1 MLEPQGERIT
11 RVEAQLAEVRGELDS
26 HLVDARARS
35 DRMRELERAVGM
47 LIDVHKDA
55 RRREET
61 QYRRLE
67 LRVQW
72 LSVSI
77 AFAALVLA
85 ITIAVTHH

>member
-11 RVEAQLAEVRGELDS
+11 RVEAQLAEMRGDLAN
-26 HLVDARARS
+26 HLVDHRARS
-35 DRMRELERAVGM
+35 DRMRELESAVGM

-67 LRVQW
+67 VRVQW
-72 LSVSI
+72 LSLSI
-77 AFAALVLA
+77 AFATLVLA